1 MEFHTVKAYSS
12 LGVTEVKCNIHNV
25 SSVEMEGVIVRIKPS
40 ILADIIIVIII
51 MMIIIII
58 MHLILNVLAQHQFII
73 KPSMS
78 PRPTSIEGLRL
89 VLAF

>member
-1 MEFHTVKAYSS
+1 M
-12 LGVTEVKCNIHNV
+12 
-25 SSVEMEGVIVRIKPS
+25 VRIKPS
-40 ILADIIIVIII
+40 ILADMMI

-58 MHLILNVLAQHQFII
+58 IMMMMMMMMMMIIIIIIIIMHFVLNVLAQHQFII

-78 PRPTSIEGLRL
+78 PRPTNVEGLRL